1 MKEFSFFKKSI
12 SIFILLCFYNGSF
25 ILPASN
31 ENNVPDYD
39 NKITKIPFFVRA
51 VEGNKSF
58 LKINPKLYKIN
69 VIENISRKGKSPLYK
84 IMANGKMSFDEL
96 AFFLLSNNTE
106 ISMRQAK
113 NISKLYIEESKT
125 EGINHDIAF
134 SQMCLETGFLKFNGI
149 VHSNQNNFCGLGAI
163 NNDICGEKFNSKRE
177 GIRAHIQHLKAYA
190 SHESLKNK
198 ILDNRFHFVKRG
210 ISPSVDNLSGKWATD
225 PEYSNK
231 IKSILKRLWRV

>member
-31 ENNVPDYD
+31 KNSIPEYD
-39 NKITKIPFFVRA
+39 NEIAKIPFFVRT
-51 VEGNKSF
+51 VEENKSF
-58 LKINPKLYKIN
+58 LRINPKFFRKDKT
-69 VIENISRKGKSPLYK
+69 ENIIRKEIISLYK

-96 AFFLLSNNTE
+96 AFFLLSNNTK
-106 ISMRQAK
+106 ISMQQAK
-113 NISKLYIEESKT
+113 NIAKLYIEESKT

-163 NNDICGEKFNSKRE
+163 NNNICGEKFNSKRE
-177 GIRAHIQHLKAYA
+177 GVRAHIQHLKAYA
-190 SHESLKNK
+190 SHESLKNQV
-198 ILDNRFHFVKRG
+198 LDKRFHFVKRG
-210 ISPSVDNLSGKWATD
+210 ISPSVGNLSGRWAAD

-231 IKSILKRLWRV
+231 IKSILNRLWRV